1 MQPLHS
7 TTVPPSSPGLHLCVC
22 ICASLRLSNCRHA
35 NVSLAGGVLDGER
48 IVCPAHAACFNA
60 CSGDIE
66 DGPVLDKLAT
76 YKVNVAADG
85 ELLVEL
91 SAGWDKQV
99 RGVKR
104 DMCNHEPAADKRHFV
119 IIGGGAAGAAA
130 SEELRARGFKGAI
143 TMVCKEA
150 CPPYERPKLS
160 KSLGT
165 EGRDVALRK
174 GADEFYASKGI
185 TLRLGVAATR
195 VSPSAKQVL
204 LSDGSV
210 LSYDKLLCATG
221 GTPRRFLPGES
232 FTTPGAGLGNV
243 FPLRDADHSV
253 AIAAAVEAITKAGGA
268 CPVVIVGSS
277 FIGMETAAYLRNFA
291 KLPDVTVVG
300 MEGAPFERAMGPVV
314 GDAFRR
320 AFEAK
325 GVKFRLGRPAGV
337 VNSYNALDAAAGSA
351 SGAGA
356 AASASAGVV
365 GSVTLG
371 DGTVLPARV
380 VVIGAGVLPTT
391 DYIDNEDAKGAGV
404 DVRKMGPGEIG
415 GVVVNSGMQT
425 GNADIFAAGDMA
437 QFPYTVKDASGAAHS
452 HPWRIEHWD
461 VAYDHGRVAAANM
474 LGARDVVYDNVPF
487 FWTGFFGVAVRELP
501 CTTLDALPTYTL
513 RLPLPLSF
521 LLPFRHLLFS
531 HLASRLFSST
541 LPSLLFSELQAL
553 LATLRTPC
561 SLPSAPSSCTAT
573 WTCSSQTARQ
583 LLRRPVPATAS
594 APTTSRA
601 AVYRQWL
608 LPVQRATLMLQ
619 RPWS

>member
-1 MQPLHS
+1 M
-7 TTVPPSSPGLHLCVC
+7 
-22 ICASLRLSNCRHA
+22 
-35 NVSLAGGVLDGER
+35 SLAGGVLDGER

-76 YKVNVAADG
+76 YTVNVAADG
-85 ELLVEL
+85 ELLLEL
-91 SAGWDKQV
+91 TPGWDKAV

-104 DMCNHEPAADKRHFV
+104 DMCSHEPAADRRHFV

-130 SEELRARGFKGAI
+130 AEELRARGFKGGV
-143 TMVCKEA
+143 TMICREA

-185 TLRLGVAATR
+185 VLRLGVAATR
-195 VSPSAKQVL
+195 VSPSAKEVL
-204 LSDGSV
+204 LSDGSTIK
-210 LSYDKLLCATG
+210 YDRLLCATG
-221 GTPRRFLPGES
+221 GTPRRFLPGEQ

-243 FPLRDADHSV
+243 FPLRDAEHSV
-253 AIAAAVEAITKAGGA
+253 AIAAAVEEVTAAGEP

-277 FIGMETAAYLRNFA
+277 FIGMESAAYLRNFA

-300 MEGAPFERAMGPVV
+300 MESSPFERAMGPVV

-337 VNSYNALDAAAGSA
+337 VKSYNPHE
-351 SGAGA
+351 GAGA
-356 AASASAGVV
+356 AGAGAAASAGVV

-371 DGTVLPARV
+371 DDSVLPARV

-391 DYIDNEDAKGAGV
+391 DYLDNEDAKAAGV

-415 GVVVNSGMQT
+415 GVVVDGHMRT
-425 GNADIFAAGDMA
+425 GCPDVFAAGDMA
-437 QFPYTVKDASGAAHS
+437 QFPYTTVDASGAKHA

-474 LGARDVVYDNVPF
+474 LLDAGADGPVYENVPF
-487 FWTGFFGVAVRELP
+487 FWTGFFGVPVREFELHRHMMVMQWWP
-501 CTTLDALPTYTL
+501 PLAQLLAGCAAGH
-513 RLPLPLSF
+513 RLKRDVLI
-521 LLPFRHLLFS
+521 
-531 HLASRLFSST
+531 SSAPA
-541 LPSLLFSELQAL
+541 PSLLSSLASL
-553 LATLRTPC
+553 LAFPSLPSTLSSRHPLPFSLPRLPGWLQDPRATPRTPC
-561 SLPSAPSSCTAT
+561 CPPSAPSSCTAP
-573 WTCSSQTARQ
+573 WTSSRPTARQ
-583 LLRRPVPATAS
+583 PPRHRAPATAS
-594 APTTSRA
+594 LPTTWRA
-601 AVYRQWL
+601 AAY
-608 LPVQRATLMLQ
+608 P
-619 RPWS
+619 PW